1 MMRLVLACMAGQ
13 TPLRPTS
20 PVHWPPSFGPCSKIV
35 GSNPCESSQRAAIS
49 PPGPAPITA
58 TVLVIGELSHGWDP
72 GAISLTVRRR
82 SGDRTRRRRLRSR
95 RGPQEPGRQDRQTH
109 AAEVDRCKP
118 LINHGE
124 TTADLVWTI
133 DKESIMG
140 FTEPN
145 FPRVEPEAFLKAPF
159 LERVKTLTLNWV
171 ENGYGVPRMVHAIY
185 IVKLVFFYAL
195 GGIVVATLTSGL
207 PAFWHVSE
215 WWNQPIVY
223 QKAILWTVLL
233 ETIGVAG
240 SWGPLAGKTKPMLG
254 GILYWARPGTIRL
267 RPWRRVPFT
276 AGNRRTWFDVALY
289 LALIVSVIVALVLP
303 GVRSDSMSAALPEN
317 TSGLVNPTLLIA
329 PMVLLV
335 MIGLRDKTI
344 FLAARGEQYLPALF
358 FFTVLPFVD
367 MIIALKLLIVVVWVA
382 AGVSKFGQHF
392 TNVIP
397 PMVSNSPTLPLK
409 WLKRAHYRNFPND
422 LRPSH
427 LASFMAHGPG
437 TVVEILAPLALLL
450 SPWPWLTFIAVGIMV
465 AFHLFIIS
473 TFPLAV
479 PLEWNVLFAYGAI
492 FLFLGFPNWDG
503 YGIADMSSPLLTVV
517 ILAGLLFFPVLG
529 NLRPDLVSFL
539 PAMRQ
544 YAGNWASAVWAFA
557 PGAEEKLNNVTR
569 SSPNQIDQL
578 VAFGYEPQW
587 AEIFNQQTVGWRSMH
602 SQGRGLFSVL
612 VKNLPDIDTRTVR
625 EAELVC
631 NSLIG
636 FNFGDGHLHNED
648 MIAAV
653 QDEAQFAPGEPGV
666 GWVEPQAIGS
676 KVQHSKV
683 IDAALGVTE
692 RGTWK
697 VTDAVA
703 EQPWLP
709 NGPIPL
715 QVTWTRRATG

>member
-1 MMRLVLACMAGQ
+1 
-13 TPLRPTS
+13 
-20 PVHWPPSFGPCSKIV
+20 
-35 GSNPCESSQRAAIS
+35 
-49 PPGPAPITA
+49 
-58 TVLVIGELSHGWDP
+58 
-72 GAISLTVRRR
+72 
-82 SGDRTRRRRLRSR
+82 
-95 RGPQEPGRQDRQTH
+95 
-109 AAEVDRCKP
+109 
-118 LINHGE
+118 
-124 TTADLVWTI
+124 
-133 DKESIMG
+133 MG

-223 QKAILWTVLL
+223 QKAILWTVLF
-233 ETIGVAG
+233 ETMADAG

-303 GVRSDSMSAALPEN
+303 GVRRDSLSAALPEN
-317 TSGLVNPTLLIA
+317 ASGLVNPALLIA

-344 FLAARGEQYLPALF
+344 FLAARGEQYLPALL

-367 MIIALKLLIVVVWVA
+367 MIIALKLLIVVVRVA
-382 AGVSKFGQHF
+382 AGVSKFGLHF

-450 SPWPWLTFIAVGIMV
+450 SPWPWLTFIAVGIMLV
-465 AFHLFIIS
+465 FHLFIIS
-473 TFPLAV
+473 RSHSRAPGV
-479 PLEWNVLFAYGAI
+479 ECAI
-492 FLFLGFPNWDG
+492 CLRRYLLFLGFPNWDG
-503 YGIADMSSPLLTVV
+503 YGIADMSLPLLTVV
-517 ILAGLLFFPVLG
+517 ILAGLLFSPRWATSVPTWCPSCPL
-529 NLRPDLVSFL
+529 
-539 PAMRQ
+539 RQ
-544 YAGNWASAVWAFA
+544 YAGNWRRRYGVR
-557 PGAEEKLNNVTR
+557 PRAEEKLNNVTR

-578 VAFGYEPQW
+578 VAFGYQPQW

-612 VKNLPDIDTRTVR
+612 VKNLPDIDARTVR

-653 QDEAQFAPGEPGV
+653 QDEA
-666 GWVEPQAIGS
+666 
-676 KVQHSKV
+676 
-683 IDAALGVTE
+683 
-692 RGTWK
+692 
-697 VTDAVA
+697 
-703 EQPWLP
+703 
-709 NGPIPL
+709 PIR
-715 QVTWTRRATG
+715 RRASWWWCGSSRRPSAARSSTTRSSTRHSA

>member
-1 MMRLVLACMAGQ
+1 M
-13 TPLRPTS
+13 
-20 PVHWPPSFGPCSKIV
+20 
-35 GSNPCESSQRAAIS
+35 
-49 PPGPAPITA
+49 
-58 TVLVIGELSHGWDP
+58 
-72 GAISLTVRRR
+72 
-82 SGDRTRRRRLRSR
+82 
-95 RGPQEPGRQDRQTH
+95 
-109 AAEVDRCKP
+109 
-118 LINHGE
+118 
-124 TTADLVWTI
+124 
-133 DKESIMG
+133 MG
-140 FTEPN
+140 FTKAD
-145 FPRVEPEAFLKAPF
+145 FPPVDPGTFLQQPLMERMKVLALHLVEHGF
-159 LERVKTLTLNWV
+159 
-171 ENGYGVPRMVHAIY
+171 GSPRMIHTIY
-185 IVKLVFFYAL
+185 IVKLLFFYVL
-195 GGIVVATLTSGL
+195 GGVIVATWTSHL
-207 PAFWHVSE
+207 PPFWDVAG

-223 QKAILWTVLL
+223 EKAGLWTVLL

-240 SWGPLAGKTKPMLG
+240 SWGPLAGKFKPMTG
-254 GILYWARPGTIRL
+254 SIRFWARPGTIRL

-276 AGNRRTWFDVALY
+276 AGDRRTWFDVALY

-303 GVRSDSMSAALPEN
+303 GVRSDSLLAALPEN
-317 TSGLVNPTLLIA
+317 TSGLVNPALLIA

-335 MIGLRDKTI
+335 VVGLRDKTI

-358 FFTVLPFVD
+358 FFPVLPFVD

-382 AGVSKFGQHF
+382 AGVSKFGRHF

-409 WLKRAHYRNFPND
+409 WLKRAHYRHFPND

-437 TVVEILAPLALLL
+437 TVVEILAPLTLLL

-503 YGIADMSSPLLTVV
+503 YGIADMSSPLLSVV

-557 PGAEEKLNNVTR
+557 PGAEEKLNSVTR

-625 EAELVC
+625 EGGRFLH
-631 NSLIG
+631 SIIG
-636 FNFGDGHLHNED
+636 FNFRGGHVHNED

-653 QDEAQFAPGEPGV
+653 QDEAQFAPGELV
-666 GWVEPQAIGS
+666 VVWVESQAIGS
-676 KVQHSKV
+676 KVQHYKV

-715 QVTWTRRATG
+715 QVTWTRPASDPQFGAMA